1 MDIGLGGSRLMT
13 ECSCPSITLQG
24 TSTTLYFPKP
34 EYMNPN
40 NEISK
45 NVDLFNMWSG
55 YISTVDRGINTQSL
69 NMGGTVCICGL
80 WEGVCFPLCF
90 PICFSSAMTTW
101 LDSIETAMN
110 SGEEFTINELG
121 DCLNGV
127 YVIKDFSFDTIKRI
141 PSCFKWGLSLERVRD
156 I

>member
-1 MDIGLGGSRLMT
+1 MDFRLGGSRLMT

-40 NEISK
+40 NEVSK

-101 LDSIETAMN
+101 LDSVETAMN

-127 YVIKDFSFDTIKRI
+127 YVIKDLVLIHKKNT
-141 PSCFKWGLSLERVRD
+141 SCFKWRLSLERIRD